1 MKLAL
6 KENGCDLTFHLC
18 SVYQKSVLVQSVC
31 ASKMAQD
38 QDQAQSLDKSIDLS
52 KVILDLDEITN
63 IGHPYWE
70 FLDPNTSIQELFE
83 EFNQLFFDGILEFE
97 VELDWSTSLKNH
109 AGETH
114 PAKSTQRGRM
124 SINLNEDILRNRI
137 RREVIETLIV
147 RNIIIQFNNL
157 QFDRERKTLMNRYFT
172 ARNDS
177 RILDQNE

>member
-6 KENGCDLTFHLC
+6 KENGCDLTFHMC

-31 ASKMAQD
+31 ASKMAQEP
-38 QDQAQSLDKSIDLS
+38 APEKSIDLS
-52 KVILDLDEITN
+52 KVVLDLDEITN
-63 IGHPYWE
+63 IGHPFWE
-70 FLDPNTSIQELFE
+70 FLDPNPSIQDLFD

-97 VELDWSTSLKNH
+97 VELDWSTSLKDH

-114 PAKSTQRGRM
+114 PAKSTQRGKI
-124 SINLNEDILRNRI
+124 SINLNEKILRNRI

-147 RNIIIQFNNL
+147 RIIIQFNNM
-157 QFDRERKTLMNRYFT
+157 QFDRRKRKTLMNRYFT